1 MGNGNVKSQSLIGME
16 ADSLRERQ
24 RFLELLEEFILHA
37 GERTPD
43 GYGRKGRLLL
53 RGETTLMNG
62 VAAYLQRPEVPTSC
76 IGARWVYHLDHY
88 LVDAFEAMRT
98 EPGYAGLRD
107 MYRRETGGEDVPD
120 LLELHLGV
128 GQFHRTMVVSSLISL
143 CATISGLCNGD
154 GERTPC
160 EWLRAKLEAT
170 FNAQAHVVDGAWLGF
185 VRKAYREL
193 APRIDA
199 ERHRTNV
206 GVFGATTL
214 RTFACAGRVLYNFS
228 RDGSKYL
235 NELCYVADESDM
247 HGRRAG
253 PNTTRT
259 RYNKCVEMI
268 EEVTALWSLDAMKP
282 EAT

>member
-1 MGNGNVKSQSLIGME
+1 MTSTSKSQGITDIE
-16 ADSLRERQ
+16 ADSFHERQ
-24 RFLELLEEFILHA
+24 RFLALLEEFVVHS
-37 GERTPD
+37 GRRTPD
-43 GYGRKGRLLL
+43 GYGRSSRNPL
-53 RGETTLMNG
+53 RGETTLVNG
-62 VAAYLQRPEVPTSC
+62 VVAYLQRPEVPTSC

-98 EPGYAGLRD
+98 EAGYAGLRD
-107 MYRRETGGEDVPD
+107 MYRQETGGEDVPD

-128 GQFHRTMVVSSLISL
+128 GQLHRTMVVYSLVSL
-143 CATISGLCNGD
+143 CATLSGLCNGD

-185 VRKAYREL
+185 VRKAYREF
-193 APRIDA
+193 APRIKA
-199 ERHRTNV
+199 ESHRTNV

-228 RDGSKYL
+228 RDDGSEYL
-235 NELCYVADESDM
+235 NELCYIADESDM

-268 EEVTALWSLDAMKP
+268 EEVTSLWSLDAMKP
-282 EAT
+282 EAP